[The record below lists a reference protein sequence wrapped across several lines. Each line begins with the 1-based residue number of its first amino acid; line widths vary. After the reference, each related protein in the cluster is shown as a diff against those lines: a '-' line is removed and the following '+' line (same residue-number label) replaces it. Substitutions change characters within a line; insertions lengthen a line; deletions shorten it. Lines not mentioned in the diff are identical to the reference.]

1 MPDFWYE
8 ICRTEMFN
16 PTWTGVVSVGS
27 VWGASRPAVSNILM

>member
-16 PTWTGVVSVGS
+16 PTWTGGWCGWGGFVELVGPR
-27 VWGASRPAVSNILM
+27 SRTF